1 MSPAQGSLENFPV
14 RISRY
19 TAPALIA
26 LLFLTAA
33 GEGGCRRPARTAAA
47 PAPAP
52 DVLLITI
59 DTLRAD
65 ALGFA
70 GNARTQTKN
79 LDRLAAE
86 GLVFTE
92 AHAHN
97 VMTLP
102 SHANILTGLYPYA
115 HGIRDN
121 EGFRLDPKI
130 PTLATLLAGKGYATA
145 AFIGAFPL
153 DARFGLSQGFDL
165 YDQKYPQ
172 GAHEYDFS
180 VAERPASEVVAAAR
194 AWYAGVTGR
203 SRFLWVH
210 LYDCHSPHV
219 PPAALAA
226 QYAGEPYLGEVAGVD
241 EALGPLLSD
250 VRASGRPTLVVV
262 TSDHGEAL
270 GDHGEETHGL
280 FAYEATLHIPLI
292 LWGAGVPAGA
302 RRTFARHV
310 DILPTVLE
318 ACAAASPPGLP
329 GRSLLGKDGGQGTS
343 YFEALSASMTRGW
356 APLTG
361 MIGDGIKFIDLPL
374 PELYDLAADPGEVRN
389 LVAERLDR
397 VRALKAAMP
406 ATGAPAAPGPESAD
420 TVARL
425 RSLGYLSG
433 SAPPKAR
440 YGPQDDPK
448 NLVGLDRDLQR
459 VVGLY
464 QRQKL
469 EEAIALARDVIRR
482 RPGMPTGYEYLSFLQ
497 GQLGKDTQAAATL
510 EEASRRGLLS
520 ETLASRLGLLYSAQG
535 KSREALGVLEP
546 LRGSR
551 NPDVLNALGIARATA
566 GRVPEALQA
575 FQSALSVD
583 PGNAIAY
590 QNIGLTYVQ
599 HDRPADAVAAFQKA
613 FAINDRLPRAWNGL
627 GAALERLGR
636 HAEAL
641 DCWKRAI
648 ALDPEQFDAMLN
660 LGVVALEQGNTALG
674 RESLT
679 RFVAAAPAGL
689 FASDIGRARRL
700 LAAKGTR

>member
-1 MSPAQGSLENFPV
+1 V
-14 RISRY
+14 RISRF
-19 TAPALIA
+19 PARA
-26 LLFLTAA
+26 LLALLSLTAA
-33 GEGGCRRPARTAAA
+33 GAGGCRRPAHTAAA

-65 ALGFA
+65 ALGYA
-70 GNARTQTKN
+70 GNPRVRTEN

-97 VMTLP
+97 VMTPP
-102 SHANILTGLYPYA
+102 SHANILTGLYPYE

-130 PTLATLLAGKGYATA
+130 PTLPTLLSAKGYATA
-145 AFIGAFPL
+145 AVIGAFPL
-153 DARFGLSQGFDL
+153 DARFGLSRGFDV

-172 GAHEYDFS
+172 GAHEYDFT

-194 AWYAGVTGR
+194 AWYAAVAGR
-203 SRFLWVH
+203 PRFLWVH

-219 PPAALAA
+219 PPPALAA
-226 QYAGEPYLGEVAGVD
+226 EYAGEPYLGEVAGVD

-280 FAYEATLHIPLI
+280 FAYEATLHVPLV

-310 DILPTVLE
+310 DILPTILQ
-318 ACAAASPPGLP
+318 ACGAGSPVNLP
-329 GRSLLGKDGGQGTS
+329 GRSLLGKDAGDSTS
-343 YFEALSASMTRGW
+343 YFEALSASITRGW

-361 MIGDGIKFIDLPL
+361 MIGGGHKLIDLPL
-374 PELYDLAADPGEVRN
+374 PELYDLAADPGETRN
-389 LVAERLDR
+389 LVGERIDR
-397 VRALKAAMP
+397 VRSLKAAMP
-406 ATGAPAAPGPESAD
+406 AAGAFAAPAPESAD

-433 SAPPKAR
+433 SAPAKAR
-440 YGPQDDPK
+440 HGQEDDPK
-448 NLVGLDRDLQR
+448 NLVELDRELQR

-464 QRQKL
+464 QQRKL
-469 EEAIALARDVIRR
+469 EEAIALARHVIRK
-482 RPGMPTGYEYLSFLQ
+482 RPVMPTGYEYLSFLQ
-497 GQLGKDTQAAATL
+497 GQLGRDSQAAATL
-510 EEASRRGLLS
+510 EEARRRGLLG
-520 ETLASRLGLLYSAQG
+520 ETLTSRLGLLYSAQG
-535 KSREALGVLEP
+535 RSREALAVLEP

-551 NPDVLNALGIARATA
+551 NPDVLNALGIGRATA
-566 GRVPEALQA
+566 GRVAEALEA
-575 FQSALSVD
+575 FQSALTAD
-583 PGNAIAY
+583 PGNAIAL

-599 HDRPADAVAAFQKA
+599 HDRPADAVAAFRKA

-648 ALDPEQFDAMLN
+648 ALDPEQFEAMLN
-660 LGVVALEQGNTALG
+660 LGVVALEQGDTALG
-674 RESLT
+674 RESLA
-679 RFVAAAPAGL
+679 RFVASAPPGL
-689 FASDIGRARRL
+689 FAADICRARRL
-700 LAAKGTR
+700 LGQSPRGAGS